1 MLEKFRLTP
10 RQWKSVGKWTLYAV
24 LFLTVM
30 MVQTVCLGNVR
41 FFGASLSLLPIVCC
55 CICLKESPNNG
66 GVFVLIASLIWCL
79 SGADSGSLAILLWTS
94 LSVLG
99 GVLCQAL
106 LNNRFFSCALCSFV
120 TLLVSES
127 VCFLGKFWFGGT
139 QADQYLAKVLPSVL
153 LSMLFYP
160 ILYLLTRSIS
170 RIGGNY
176 GTES

>member
-24 LFLTVM
+24 LFLVVM

-41 FFGASLSLLPIVCC
+41 IFGTGLSLLPIVCC
-55 CICLKESPNNG
+55 CVCLKEAPDNG
-66 GVFVLIASLIWCL
+66 GVFVLIASLVWCL
-79 SGADSGSLAILLWTS
+79 SGADSGNLAILLWTS

-99 GVLCQAL
+99 AIVCQAL
-106 LNNRFFSCALCSFV
+106 LNNRFLSCALCSFI
-120 TLLVSES
+120 TLLVSET
-127 VCFLGKFWFGGT
+127 VCFLSKFWFGGA
-139 QADQYLAKVLPSVL
+139 QADQYLTKVLPSVL

-160 ILYLLTRSIS
+160 ILYGITRSIS